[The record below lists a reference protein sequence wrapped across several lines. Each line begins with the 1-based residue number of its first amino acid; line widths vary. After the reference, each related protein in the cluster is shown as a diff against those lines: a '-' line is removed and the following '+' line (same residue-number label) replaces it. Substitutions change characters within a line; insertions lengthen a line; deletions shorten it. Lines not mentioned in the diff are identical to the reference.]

1 MTPDVIADQALLTA
15 SRWQRDAMLN
25 RILAAWWQGKDDGLP
40 AEQRLN
46 DNTDQ
51 YEARLDAV
59 RGEMGREEILRK
71 VNAPALPATRAN
83 EVLG

>member
-1 MTPDVIADQALLTA
+1 MNAPDLIADQAILTVSA
-15 SRWQRDAMLN
+15 WQRQTTIN

-46 DNTDQ
+46 DNQDQ

-59 RGEMGREEILRK
+59 RGEM
-71 VNAPALPATRAN
+71 AL
-83 EVLG
+83 

>member
-1 MTPDVIADQALLTA
+1 MTPDAIADQAILTVSA
-15 SRWQRDAMLN
+15 WQRETSQQMADRL
-25 RILAAWWQGKDDGLP
+25 LPLWQARRHLP

-59 RGEMGREEILRK
+59 RGEMGH
-71 VNAPALPATRAN
+71 
-83 EVLG
+83 G

>member
-1 MTPDVIADQALLTA
+1 MQAPDHIADRALLTVSA
-15 SRWQRDAMLN
+15 WQRQTTLN

-46 DNTDQ
+46 DNTNTDQ

-59 RGEMGREEILRK
+59 RGEMAH
-71 VNAPALPATRAN
+71 V
-83 EVLG
+83 